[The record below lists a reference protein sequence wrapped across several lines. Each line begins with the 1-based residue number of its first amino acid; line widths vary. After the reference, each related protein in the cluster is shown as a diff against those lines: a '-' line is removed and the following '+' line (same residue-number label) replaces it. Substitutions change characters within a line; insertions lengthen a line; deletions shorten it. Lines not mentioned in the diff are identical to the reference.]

1 MFGRSIISTG
11 GNKETTRLAGIN
23 VTAYIVSAHVV
34 CSLLAGMAG
43 ILVTSRLGS
52 AQASAGMTTDM
63 YAIASAAVG
72 GTSLM
77 GGSGSIVGCLFGVG
91 IMELI
96 TIALTLIKVDV
107 YWQRTVV
114 GIIMIAA
121 VFMDV
126 YRRNSSQRSG
136 S

>member
-1 MFGRSIISTG
+1 
-11 GNKETTRLAGIN
+11 
-23 VTAYIVSAHVV
+23 
-34 CSLLAGMAG
+34 
-43 ILVTSRLGS
+43 
-52 AQASAGMTTDM
+52 M
-63 YAIASAAVG
+63 YAMLQPACWSRCDG
-72 GTSLM
+72 R
-77 GGSGSIVGCLFGVG
+77 GSGSIVGCIFGVG